1 MILCNESWPTSVKR
15 PAAGYDRVVVI
26 APVVR
31 GGGVMKGVHEQVA
44 ELGDEARVALVEPD
58 AEQFR
63 AVIGR
68 RAVSSLLDPAR
79 RAPAA
84 RAGRRHGLEV
94 ASQVAAVWND

>member
-1 MILCNESWPTSVKR
+1 MHALALTGWVAARSWTSGDGPK
-15 PAAGYDRVVVI
+15 VI
-26 APVVR
+26 FGDAVGWLRERNVLLP
-31 GGGVMKGVHEQVA
+31 
-44 ELGDEARVALVEPD
+44 GDEARVVLVEPD

-68 RAVSSLLDPAR
+68 RSVSSLLDPAR

>member
-1 MILCNESWPTSVKR
+1 
-15 PAAGYDRVVVI
+15 
-26 APVVR
+26 
-31 GGGVMKGVHEQVA
+31 MKGVHEQVA
-44 ELGDEARVALVEPD
+44 ELGDEARVVLVEPD

-68 RAVSSLLDPAR
+68 RSVSSLLDPAR

-94 ASQVAAVWND
+94 ASQVAAVWNDGPYVAGSAGGAELVEQQRQAGLAA

>member
-1 MILCNESWPTSVKR
+1 VADSDGVAFLRSDVERFCGEIADLA
-15 PAAGYDRVVVI
+15 PAI
-26 APVVR
+26 
-31 GGGVMKGVHEQVA
+31 
-44 ELGDEARVALVEPD
+44 LGDEARVVLVEPD

-68 RAVSSLLDPAR
+68 RSVSSLLDPAR